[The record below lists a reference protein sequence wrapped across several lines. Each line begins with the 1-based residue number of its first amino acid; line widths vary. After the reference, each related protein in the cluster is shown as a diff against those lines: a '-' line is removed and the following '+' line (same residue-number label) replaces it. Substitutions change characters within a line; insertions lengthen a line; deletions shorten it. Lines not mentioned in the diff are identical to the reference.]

1 MASEDKNKGK
11 KEPIVIPF
19 SEENEDWLRSSRK
32 SKQDEKGEAPE
43 KPSSKEAGVK
53 GVADRLK

>member
-1 MASEDKNKGK
+1 MASEDKAK
-11 KEPIVIPF
+11 KAPIVIPF

-32 SKQDEKGEAPE
+32 SKQDDADKAE

>member
-32 SKQDEKGEAPE
+32 SKQDDADKAE